1 MSHRSIRLS
10 LLLAASVRVLAA
22 QEPPVPPIAAEDPPP
37 AAVPVD
43 EEPPPAAIPV
53 DEGPVIIAPG
63 GNVPQPAPEER
74 AVSLSGMFRVSG
86 GDAKQRGSVALLLEQ
101 TKNAFEGLLRDNELK
116 PDERKKDDDSWRIGP
131 KGQLE
136 PFKIPVDVVL
146 SDKPLSRNVI
156 YQVIVTPNAYF
167 LRIRIHLA
175 RGIDHELLER
185 AALNM
190 LLYER
195 ALRNMKPEDDD
206 ENPVPVVRPWLV
218 EGLVEA
224 ERWRTNRAD
233 RRIYEGVFR
242 QGGGFTP
249 DEIFELPDANFRR
262 LDGASKLSFRA
273 LSGALVMALLDQP
286 DGRGGFRSFCGEAAL
301 FSGEMPVLLR
311 KHFPQLN
318 LSGNSLAKWWALKLA
333 QIVQPPLTEVISVAN
348 TELALDDA
356 LQFHIRDANDNPI
369 TRGLDGWQELAA
381 LKEPERVEAT
391 RHADEALIRLSYRCF
406 PSYRALLAEY
416 QGVLRDLVAGK
427 SGGKIAKRLE
437 ELAAQRKIR
446 VERSLRARDYLDF
459 IEISQARELSGEFDD
474 YVRLKEELELRPR
487 PQRHDRLTGAL
498 DVMDKAY
505 DLEKSRVSRNKR

>member
-1 MSHRSIRLS
+1 MSRRSIRLS
-10 LLLAASVRVLAA
+10 LLLAASVRLLAA
-22 QEPPVPPIAAEDPPP
+22 QEPPVPAIPAEDPPP

-53 DEGPVIIAPG
+53 DEGPVIVAPG
-63 GNVPQPAPEER
+63 GNLPQPAAEER
-74 AVSLSGMFRVSG
+74 AISLSGMFRVYG
-86 GDAKQRGSVALLLEQ
+86 GDAKQRGSVVLLLEQ
-101 TKNAFEGLLRDNELK
+101 TKNAFEGLLRETELK
-116 PDERKKDDDSWRIGP
+116 PDEDKKEDTFRVGP
-131 KGQLE
+131 KNQLE

-146 SDKPLSRNVI
+146 SAEPLSRNVI

-195 ALRNMKPEDDD
+195 ALRNMKPEEDD
-206 ENPVPVVRPWLV
+206 ENPIPVVRPWLV

-249 DEIFELPDANFRR
+249 DEIFELPDSNFRR

-273 LSGALVMALLDQP
+273 LSGALVMALLEQP
-286 DGRGGFRSFCGEAAL
+286 DGRGAFRSFCGEAAL

-318 LSGNSLAKWWALKLA
+318 LSANSLAKWWALKLA
-333 QIVQPPLTEVISVAN
+333 QIIQPPLTEVISVPN

-356 LQFHIRDANDNPI
+356 LQFHIRDANDNPM

-406 PSYRALLAEY
+406 PSYRALLSEY

-427 SGGKIAKRLE
+427 SGAKIAKQLE

-446 VERSLRARDYLDF
+446 VERSRRAEDYLNF

-487 PQRHDRLTGAL
+487 PQRHDRVTGTL
-498 DVMDKAY
+498 DVMNKAY
-505 DLEKSRVSRNKR
+505 DLEKSRDSRNKR